1 MAPRSPLYGPAR
13 RTLAAGS
20 CGEGRPSIIPSG
32 TMGGGSLCLVQV
44 QHVEAASLPSLHT
57 ASARNWVSQFD
68 WYLVY
73 KLETGIQSLLSGGRV
88 AMAGETKQLNF
99 ELRHIERAATAGLA
113 MAFAVWLV
121 ILAIGIALLS

>member
-1 MAPRSPLYGPAR
+1 MAGPSAWCSLAR

-20 CGEGRPSIIPSG
+20 CGAGRPSIIPSG
-32 TMGGGSLCLVQV
+32 TMAGGSLGLVQV
-44 QHVEAASLPSLHT
+44 QHVEAASLPNLHT

-73 KLETGIQSLLSGGRV
+73 KLETGIQSLLCGGRV

-99 ELRHIERAATAGLA
+99 ELHYI
-113 MAFAVWLV
+113 
-121 ILAIGIALLS
+121 